1 MIYLRKIKDD
11 IKKDKKH
18 VVCLGITFL
27 SILCGL
33 LFPNALP
40 RLCESIRDLILSFLY
55 YLFDVAGVRI
65 NPIYPTVIDFQ
76 QWQFANS
83 IWEPIKFIPETLEQF
98 LTIWQNYFNLLFAKE
113 NLFLYFSIIGNFL
126 YYVSRFIII
135 FIPIVPVVVIAFNN
149 QKNVQCTER
158 GKKSFQLQKFEKF
171 LFRCVYPVRD
181 WFKGFINFVLTHSGY
196 LKIWLLIWS
205 FYFNL
210 FSIVISFL
218 AFYFYFISSWDILNI
233 YLQVLKLQRDLTP
246 LIRFIPGI
254 IWLLLGVWIYNRICE
269 SVGYQRLNYAEQ
281 CNKAVFRERGVSTV
295 LCGPMRIGKTQIIT
309 DMGLTGEV
317 VLFEYADDIMTAKEH
332 MFPNFPWQI
341 LRDELKTRIARRE
354 IVDLP
359 TCRKWV
365 QRARR
370 YFDKVVCIYYPN
382 ELNLKRYYSQF
393 LTFGYDYEHYSFVYN
408 DGLKLIHLYEA
419 LEDYAC
425 AYMMYTIQTT
435 LLFANYSIR
444 VDSILVDNGNMPRRY
459 NDFFHRDPEEQ
470 IIYSK
475 HSHIIDQDMIR
486 LGTKMIK
493 DNERARRLSYGGYII
508 SEIDKERKN
517 MLELKETKIN
527 AAEANQKNDMFNAT
541 VMMSGH
547 ANVVDYHTF
556 IFFLFDLQ
564 RAEAWGAGGRE
575 LGEVVY
581 IASKDELVPV
591 LPWYSPY
598 WLFQGIYKSIRGN
611 WDIWYRE
618 YIENRSDE
626 TLLVYLC
633 KNILSAIGNHY
644 DKIEGIFGMQ
654 TFNLEIQRGS
664 LDGNI
669 SKEKWRLLTKKA
681 RSKRYRTDCLEGVF
695 QSKEPNKM
703 HIDDYPMY
711 QGEIATP
718 EELGMQNSYFQND
731 IRKMKGGNS

>member
-1 MIYLRKIKDD
+1 MRYIRQIKELFE
-11 IKKDKKH
+11 KDYRH
-18 VVCLGITFL
+18 AICFVITFV

-40 RLCESIRDLILSFLY
+40 RLFEALRDLITSLVYYFLDI
-55 YLFDVAGVRI
+55 LGFRV

-76 QWQFANS
+76 EWQFCEQ
-83 IWEPIKFIPETLEQF
+83 IWEPIKLLPETWDEFLSFWESYLELLFTQE
-98 LTIWQNYFNLLFAKE
+98 NLL
-113 NLFLYFSIIGNFL
+113 LYFMYIGNFI
-126 YYVSRFIII
+126 YYLSQILITVL
-135 FIPIVPVVVIAFNN
+135 PIVPILIPVFNS
-149 QKNVQCTER
+149 QKNKHCTER
-158 GKKSFQLQKFEKF
+158 GKKSPKLQKFEKF
-171 LFRCVYPVRD
+171 LFTRVYPVQD
-181 WFKGFINFVLTHSGY
+181 WCRGFIEFIFTYSAY
-196 LKIWLLIWS
+196 IKIWFLLWS
-205 FYFNL
+205 LYFNL
-210 FSIVISFL
+210 FSIVISFV
-218 AFYFYFISSWDILNI
+218 AFYLYFIASWDILNI
-233 YLQVLKLQRDLTP
+233 YLQILKFQRDLTP
-246 LIRFIPGI
+246 VIRFIPGL
-254 IWLLLGVWIYNRICE
+254 IWGMLGAWIYNRICE
-269 SVGYQRLNYAEQ
+269 SVGYQELYHAEE

-332 MFPNFPWQI
+332 MFPNYPWQI
-341 LRDELKTRIARRE
+341 LRDELKRRIALRE

-370 YFDKVVCIYYPN
+370 YFDKAIHKYTPD
-382 ELNLKRYYSQF
+382 ELKAKRNYSQF
-393 LTFGYDYEHYSFVYN
+393 LVFGYDYEHYRHIYN

-444 VDSILVDNGNMPRRY
+444 VDSILEDTGNMPRRN
-459 NDFFHRDPEEQ
+459 NDFFSRDPEELVL
-470 IIYSK
+470 YSK
-475 HSHIIDQDMIR
+475 HAHIIDQDMIR
-486 LGTKMIK
+486 LGTKMIN
-493 DNERARRLSYGGYII
+493 DNEKARRLSYGGYII

-527 AAEANQKNDMFNAT
+527 SAEANQRNDMFNAA

-581 IASKDELVPV
+581 IASKDELAPV

-598 WLFQGIYKSIRGN
+598 WFFQGIYKSVQHS
-611 WDIWYRE
+611 WDRWKRKYK
-618 YIENRSDE
+618 ENRSDL
-626 TLLVYLC
+626 TLLVYLID
-633 KNILSAIGNHY
+633 NTLSIIGNHY

-654 TFNLEIQRGS
+654 MFNLEIQRGS

-669 SKEKWRLLTKKA
+669 TKEKWRLLTKKA

-703 HIDDYPMY
+703 HIDDYQMY
-711 QGEIATP
+711 SGEIATP
-718 EELGMQNSYFQND
+718 EELEMQNSYFQND
-731 IRKMKGGNS
+731 IKKMKGGNS